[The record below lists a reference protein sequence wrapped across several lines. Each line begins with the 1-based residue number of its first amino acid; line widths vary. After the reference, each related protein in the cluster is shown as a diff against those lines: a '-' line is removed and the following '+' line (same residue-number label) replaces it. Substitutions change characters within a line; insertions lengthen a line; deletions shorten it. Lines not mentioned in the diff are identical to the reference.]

1 MNADETRLAGGPLDE
16 VDLEILARLSD
27 ALDEADPVP
36 EHLAGEI
43 KTALTWAALDAEL
56 AEITDLAPNLRA
68 DHEGDAEA
76 KPRHAG
82 VHQQPAWPHGPGVG
96 GAGSTRIDG
105 WVTGGGVLAELHV
118 AGRVLPL
125 ESDAHGRP
133 GPASRTGRC
142 GSSCTSRRRAAGH
155 HSAHRHVT
163 RRSR

>member
-56 AEITDLAPNLRA
+56 AEITDLAPSLRA
-68 DHEGDAEA
+68 DHDGDAEA
-76 KPRHAG
+76 VDTLAFTSSRLSLMVRVSG
-82 VHQQPAWPHGPGVG
+82 EPG
-96 GAGSTRIDG
+96 ARRIDG

-118 AGRVLPL
+118 AGQVLPL
-125 ESDAHGRP
+125 ESDAHGRLAWTGVPDGPMRFLLHIP
-133 GPASRTGRC
+133 GDERPVITPLIDM
-142 GSSCTSRRRAAGH
+142 
-155 HSAHRHVT
+155 
-163 RRSR
+163 